1 MATVLPADHVRVL
14 AMNETNV
21 TRDVLEW
28 ADGIMI
34 GWVWGGHVRGDGMP
48 RRCGGLIRLFVGL
61 GCHADA
67 AVWSGFWLDWGW
79 LAGWLVMMVMVAV
92 VVALVVVVV
101 VVAVVV
107 VVVVVGWW

>member
-34 GWVWGGHVRGDGMP
+34 G
-48 RRCGGLIRLFVGL
+48 
-61 GCHADA
+61 
-67 AVWSGFWLDWGW
+67 
-79 LAGWLVMMVMVAV
+79 
-92 VVALVVVVV
+92 
-101 VVAVVV
+101 
-107 VVVVVGWW
+107 